1 MNVEDAI
8 RFQSDLSFF
17 NELLADKKIQV
28 LAEKRIKEARRD
40 SYRRSLLGHSLR
52 VTARLAPDLF
62 KYVRNAQEALNL
74 GDKNVEVYIYNSP
87 EPNASCSYSGGDDII
102 LTFSS
107 GLLTS
112 MNEDEINFVVGH
124 ELGHALFSHYALP
137 THAILEEGTLN
148 ASDAMKLMSWSRRA
162 EISADRAGLFVCKS
176 PEAAISSF
184 LKLSCGVAHPIIEFD
199 LKEYSAQI
207 QDLSE
212 LSKNTEDTSHCYS
225 SHPFNPIRIMAV
237 DLYSQSDEFQ
247 RLTGQG
253 TGNKTLADVDDGIH
267 KVLEYMEPV
276 SDEEKQALHNRAMFW
291 GGAWV
296 AYADGHLA
304 DAEAENLI
312 EQAGE
317 EIYREGIQLLEQ
329 AEDPIGLAREQFI
342 ESSKPLLS
350 LGASNRCAFIQRLV
364 VVARADQNIDD
375 RELDALTEMAKIM
388 NVEPSFVQQ
397 ILMFL
402 E

>member
-1 MNVEDAI
+1 MKVEDAI

-17 NELLADKKIQV
+17 NELLANTKIKV
-28 LAEKRIKEARRD
+28 LAEKRIKEAHRD

-52 VTARLAPDLF
+52 VSPRLAPDLF
-62 KYVRNAQEALNL
+62 KYVRKAQEKLEL
-74 GDKNVEVYIYNSP
+74 GDKNIEVYIYNSP
-87 EPNASCSYSGGDDII
+87 EPNASCSYTGGDDII

-112 MNEDEINFVVGH
+112 MNEAEISFVVGH
-124 ELGHALFSHYALP
+124 ELGHALFEHYALP
-137 THAILEEGTLN
+137 THGILEAGSLD

-162 EISADRAGLFVCKS
+162 EISADRAGLFVCES
-176 PEAAISSF
+176 PKAAISSF

-199 LKEYSAQI
+199 LHEYSSQI

-225 SHPFNPIRIMAV
+225 SHPFNPIRVMAV
-237 DLYSQSDEFQ
+237 DLYSQSDEFRQ
-247 RLTGQG
+247 LTGQG
-253 TGNKTLADVDDGIH
+253 AGNKKLADVDDSIH
-267 KVLEYMEPV
+267 KVLAYMEPV
-276 SDEEKQALHNRAMFW
+276 SDEEKQALHNQAMFW

-296 AYADGHLA
+296 AFADGHLA
-304 DAEAENLI
+304 KEEAENLI
-312 EQAGE
+312 AQAGE
-317 EIYREGIQLLEQ
+317 AIYQEGIQELEQ
-329 AEDPIGLAREQFI
+329 AENPVELAQARFI

-375 RELDALTEMAKIM
+375 RELEALTEMAKIM
-388 NVEPSFVQQ
+388 KVEPSFVQQ

-402 E
+402 D